1 MITWSV
7 KAACTWDK
15 LSRFSCR
22 CCLILIFS
30 LRLQLMR
37 HILSEDSL
45 ITSNTWHNEF
55 NWCTWESRNMCSRS
69 THSVHKSS
77 NLKNSYALF
86 ICTQSTPVQKYC
98 MCNVTCICHFLWHLC
113 LKFQKSIFSWSRFS
127 NFLTHVLKNEKKSSD
142 GRKPVLGCRK
152 NLCVKSS

>member
-7 KAACTWDK
+7 KAAWTWDK

-30 LRLQLMR
+30 LCLQLMR

-55 NWCTWESRNMCSRS
+55 NWCTWE
-69 THSVHKSS
+69 
-77 NLKNSYALF
+77 
-86 ICTQSTPVQKYC
+86 IQKYVQQIHTFSFTNPQTWRIHMHC
-98 MCNVTCICHFLWHLC
+98 LFAHNPHLYKSTVCVMSRHCHFLWHLC

-127 NFLTHVLKNEKKSSD
+127 KFLTHVPKMKKKVVMQET
-142 GRKPVLGCRK
+142 RLGCRK